1 MRYLHVTQQ
10 PRMVETDFTRQ
21 VFECLYAN
29 ALTINGIVKLI
40 GYDNAYGRKK
50 VAGHLT
56 WKPKVWLRTT
66 AIGGAK

>member
-1 MRYLHVTQQ
+1 
-10 PRMVETDFTRQ
+10 MVETDFTRQ

-50 VAGHLT
+50 VR
-56 WKPKVWLRTT
+56 RTLDFLE
-66 AIGGAK
+66 AEGLVENNGYRWSQVSS